1 MLKWLM
7 ICILALATVIAPSA
21 AGAEAREGD
30 SPRPV
35 TDEEWT
41 PEARLW
47 LARSVLGEVG
57 WRRPEE
63 YSAVAWVYATR
74 ARTSR
79 RYSFLKMVRTY
90 SAAVKGRGNSRNPWL
105 YELRP
110 NMTRPPSWPE
120 GPRWEGLHAVA
131 WAEVLV
137 WANEWAAGKRPNP
150 CPGANHFGGS
160 VDHYR
165 AVAKRWTRV
174 KCTSKMRNRF
184 YTSLRLRP
192 KGHGGTWRHRYHRGI

>member
-1 MLKWLM
+1 MLRWLVIGAAM
-7 ICILALATVIAPSA
+7 LGTVLAPSA
-21 AGAEAREGD
+21 VLGD
-30 SPRPV
+30 AMDDGIPRPV

-74 ARTSR
+74 ARNSK
-79 RYSFLKMVRTY
+79 RYTFIQMVRTY
-90 SAAVKGRGNSRNPWL
+90 SAAVKNRTNHRNPWL
-105 YELRP
+105 YELGP
-110 NMTRPPSWPE
+110 SMMRPPSWPE

-131 WAEVLV
+131 WSEVLV

-150 CPGANHFGGS
+150 CPGANHFGGI

-192 KGHGGTWRHRYHRGI
+192 RGKGGTWRWHQRRDI